1 MAKRHKSSRRKTR
14 TSRSIPASERY
25 LPPSIPPSLIAHP
38 DNPER
43 LKFCY
48 ATWVSENS
56 PGREKMAAMEQA
68 FRLGPLG
75 DVPDIDHWAMEEF
88 FWHGLPG
95 DDWHP
100 IEAYIEYVGDQWSA
114 EEREQFRL
122 WKEARPGFFEI
133 VKVGKE
139 TLTLREWDVVN
150 SIPVSE
156 PFSAISLSIGG
167 TYQFRNKRGK
177 LMFTYLAPWRP
188 ADHLYCAMGFSM
200 TIPRDNV
207 GIREWLLGL
216 REPAR
221 MAQPL
226 PWRASPEAQ
235 KEYAQSWKH
244 REWQSWLK
252 ERLQFPFR
260 AIIPVSQGNR
270 PLEIT
275 DILDQSPE
283 MARRM
288 GIYLVATIADAA
300 VVAGVTHIWPLD
312 ILSPN
317 WMAIREYQ
325 AYRERF
331 GPPPGVRGLPTT
343 MRLDRQRG

>member
-1 MAKRHKSSRRKTR
+1 LKPSRRETR
-14 TSRSIPASERY
+14 ASRPAP
-25 LPPSIPPSLIAHP
+25 PPSAPSSLIAHP
-38 DNPER
+38 DDPEH

-48 ATWVSENS
+48 ATWISENS
-56 PGREKMAAMEQA
+56 PGREKQAALEEA

-75 DVPDIDHWAMEEF
+75 DIPDIDHWAMEEF
-88 FWHGLPG
+88 FWHGVPG
-95 DDWHP
+95 DNWHP

-122 WKEARPGFFEI
+122 WKEARAGFFEI
-133 VKVGKE
+133 VEVKRE

-150 SIPVSE
+150 NGPVGE
-156 PFSAISLSIGG
+156 PFPAISLSIGG
-167 TYQFRNKRGK
+167 TRQFRYQRGR

-188 ADHLYCAMGFSM
+188 ANNLYCAMGYSM
-200 TIPRDNV
+200 TIARNDV

-216 REPAR
+216 RAPDR

-226 PWRASPEAQ
+226 PWRANPGAR
-235 KEYAQSWKH
+235 KEYERSWRQ
-244 REWQSWLK
+244 REWQSWFK

-260 AIIPVSQGNR
+260 AIIPVNRGNQ

-275 DILDQSPE
+275 DILDQTPE

-288 GIYLVATIADAA
+288 GIYLVSTIADAA
-300 VVAGVTHIWPLD
+300 VVAGATHVLPLD
-312 ILSPN
+312 ILSSN

-331 GPPPGVRGLPTT
+331 GAPPGVRGLPTT
-343 MRLDRQRG
+343 MRLDPRRR